1 LVAIIAVTATFA
13 IVGVVGPGA
22 VRRRRAA
29 TCGIVFVALV
39 AAPVALIGPYY
50 SYQRQY
56 GTPFVTNSSPSP
68 HPHLLY
74 ETFVA
79 RPGLTSVLYGLFTFR
94 LVDLLRH
101 PESNDDPTQ
110 YPRHRTSLWS
120 RVYAQAH
127 SAHFES
133 WPPSWK
139 ARSQLVLQ
147 ITRALILLGLVPT
160 MLVAWGFAAMARD
173 AALGYRQ
180 ACRRCFGAGND
191 DALARRWPAT
201 LLLLVAAA
209 GYLTFAA
216 MYSIRLRD
224 YASMKTI
231 FILPALP
238 AFAAALELGVARL
251 LAWGVAEPSAPPRG
265 PRRTTVRAVAL
276 ALALLLAGYVADLG
290 ALAAQLAEDRAA
302 GVTAAN

>member
-1 LVAIIAVTATFA
+1 MVARSC
-13 IVGVVGPGA
+13 PGA
-22 VRRRRAA
+22 
-29 TCGIVFVALV
+29 L
-39 AAPVALIGPYY
+39 
-50 SYQRQY
+50 
-56 GTPFVTNSSPSP
+56 GT
-68 HPHLLY
+68 
-74 ETFVA
+74 
-79 RPGLTSVLYGLFTFR
+79 
-94 LVDLLRH
+94 LR
-101 PESNDDPTQ
+101 
-110 YPRHRTSLWS
+110 
-120 RVYAQAH
+120 
-127 SAHFES
+127 
-133 WPPSWK
+133 PPSWK

-160 MLVAWGFAAMARD
+160 ALVAWGFAAMARD

-209 GYLTFAA
+209 GFLTFAA

-251 LAWGVAEPSAPPRG
+251 LAWGVAESSAAPRG
-265 PRRTTVRAVAL
+265 PRRTVRAVAL
-276 ALALLLAGYVADLG
+276 ALALLLARTLPSFERKP
-290 ALAAQLAEDRAA
+290 LI
-302 GVTAAN
+302 